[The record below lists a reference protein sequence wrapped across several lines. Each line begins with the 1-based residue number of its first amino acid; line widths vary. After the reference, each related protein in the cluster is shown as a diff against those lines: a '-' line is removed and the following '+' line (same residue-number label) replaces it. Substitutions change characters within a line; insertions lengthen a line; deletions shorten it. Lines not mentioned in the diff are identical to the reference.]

1 MDQYSGLTRAFTMI
15 AKMQKLSLASKC
27 KEERRQLSPIKRMGK
42 VKCLLLKQVAMG
54 TNPILSVWGRVC
66 QSALT

>member
-42 VKCLLLKQVAMG
+42 VKRLLLKQVAMG

-66 QSALT
+66 QSALM